1 MNTMPRKKN
10 TPIKA
15 KSKNSSAKSAKTN
28 IRKTSSSDHDVHVL
42 SDEQAISVTMSLF
55 SGPLPPPKI
64 LAQYEECL
72 PGAADRIMTMT
83 ENEQKFR
90 HNKNL
95 REERNERLKILLSFV
110 VVAAY
115 ICAAVISI
123 INDEPWLG
131 GIILIGGVITAL
143 IKYYSRP
150 K

>member
-1 MNTMPRKKN
+1 M
-10 TPIKA
+10 A
-15 KSKNSSAKSAKTN
+15 
-28 IRKTSSSDHDVHVL
+28 
-42 SDEQAISVTMSLF
+42 
-55 SGPLPPPKI
+55 
-64 LAQYEECL
+64 
-72 PGAADRIMTMT
+72 MTQ
-83 ENEQKFR
+83 NEQKLR